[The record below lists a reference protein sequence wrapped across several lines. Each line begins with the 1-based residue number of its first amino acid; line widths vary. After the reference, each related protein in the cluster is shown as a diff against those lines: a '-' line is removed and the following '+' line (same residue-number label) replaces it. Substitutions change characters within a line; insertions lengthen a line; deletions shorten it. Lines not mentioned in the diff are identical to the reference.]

1 MTYTRTNHGPA
12 ALPLLGAA
20 LLAAGLCASP
30 TRALADAPKD
40 AWPALLRRDLAR
52 VAHIEWRLRGAA
64 GSACSRQA
72 ADAGIAFDDRRAYP
86 KRDWPLLATSLKMAE
101 HPVIVSVAPGSPAD
115 LAGLHEGDEVL
126 AIGGVPSDTI
136 IARRN
141 AGSLVSDALLDEIG
155 QAAPGSALTFDLR
168 RDGAVLHV
176 AVRPVTHCAVRL
188 VLFTDRKVEA
198 HSDTR
203 NVAISTGMLAFAR
216 TDDELALAAGH
227 EVAHVINGDRRG
239 APAKVRRGM
248 EDAADA
254 LGLRLMECAGYSRAT
269 GITLF
274 ERLGSR
280 DWLGFLR
287 ARTHRSWK
295 ARTES
300 LRAMPPGTMCL
311 STTCRTGFNACP
323 ESFSRR

>member
-1 MTYTRTNHGPA
+1 MTCPRANHSPV
-12 ALPLLGAA
+12 ALPLLFAA
-20 LLAAGLCASP
+20 LLGAGLCALP
-30 TRALADAPKD
+30 TRAYADEPRD
-40 AWPALLRRDLAR
+40 AWPALLRHDLAR
-52 VAHIEWRLRGAA
+52 MAHIEWRLRVAA
-64 GSACSRQA
+64 GTACPRQA
-72 ADAGIAFDDRRAYP
+72 ADAGIAFDDRRAYQ
-86 KRDWPLLATSLKMAE
+86 KRDWPLLATSLKMGE

-115 LAGLHEGDEVL
+115 LAGLHAGDEVL

-141 AGSLVSDALLDEIG
+141 AGSLVGDALLDEIG
-155 QAAPGSALTFDLR
+155 QTAPDSALTLDLR
-168 RDGAVLHV
+168 RDGTLRQVP
-176 AVRPVTHCAVRL
+176 VRPVTHCAVRL
-188 VLFTDRKVEA
+188 VLFTDRKIDA

-216 TDDELALAAGH
+216 TDAELALAAGH
-227 EVAHVINGDRRG
+227 EIAHVINGDRRG

-254 LGLRLMECAGYSRAT
+254 LGLRLMECAGYARAA
-269 GITLF
+269 GVTLF

-295 ARTES
+295 ILGSGIRCPGSGRT
-300 LRAMPPGTMCL
+300 R
-311 STTCRTGFNACP
+311 
-323 ESFSRR
+323 